1 MVPSTPRRL
10 ERKTWLKR
18 KLPEKLQNLFERIK
32 DCIKT
37 GNYIFT
43 AHALE
48 RQNERVIDTLAAL
61 YVLKNGY
68 EEKRKT
74 HFDVVYNTWK
84 YAIRG
89 KTVDELDIRV
99 IAAFDEKGMIVI
111 TVMHVL

>member
-1 MVPSTPRRL
+1 MAKK
-10 ERKTWLKR
+10 KT
-18 KLPEKLQNLFERIK
+18 PEKLHNLLEEIR
-32 DCIKT
+32 DCIKL

-48 RQNERVIDTLAAL
+48 RQNERVIDTVTVL
-61 YVLKNGY
+61 YILKNGY

-74 HFDVVYNTWK
+74 RFDIQCNTWK

-89 KTVDELDIRV
+89 KTVDGSDIRV
-99 IAAFDEKGMIVI
+99 IAAFDENNMVVI